1 MKSWPWQPHFQVAN
15 LREET
20 RCGCGED
27 LLSRSVSA
35 AKSFACMPF
44 RMNLQLLNLIA
55 YFFRPQ
61 MSDDQETRLKK
72 KIEFIEFGDFR
83 WYNKLSAIDDRK
95 ILRVRQAGF
104 FGMLGTLCALAQN
117 EWLMAGGSPLDFVMF
132 TFKVVSSSCIRALSQ
147 WHC

>member
-1 MKSWPWQPHFQVAN
+1 
-15 LREET
+15 
-20 RCGCGED
+20 
-27 LLSRSVSA
+27 
-35 AKSFACMPF
+35 MPF